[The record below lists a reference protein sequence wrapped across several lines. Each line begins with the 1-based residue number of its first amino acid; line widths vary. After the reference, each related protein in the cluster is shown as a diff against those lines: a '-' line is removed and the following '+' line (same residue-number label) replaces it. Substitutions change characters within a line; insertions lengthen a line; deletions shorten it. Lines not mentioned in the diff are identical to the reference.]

1 MSEQSTVIDLAP
13 LKDDF
18 ETSDSEKKRSTL
30 RWTDLSYTVTDK
42 TKTDKAILR
51 SVSGVARSG
60 EMVAVMGGSG
70 SGKTTLLNI
79 LSGRFAEGTLDG
91 VITFNSKPREHK
103 QWPWLYGFVE
113 QLDCFFGDLTV
124 AETLDYSASFKLKGA
139 SAEERRKRVDDVMQ
153 QLGLTVCKDVI
164 VGNPER
170 FSKGIST
177 GQKKRLAIAVS
188 MLNHPEILFLDE
200 PTSGLDSFT
209 AMNVVQYLRAIT
221 TREEQI
227 CIMSIHQPR
236 ENILALFDKLIIL
249 SQGQVVFTGTV
260 DEAQQHFS
268 KLGFPTPNKVNPSDF
283 WLDIVTPDHRTD
295 ELEKES
301 TERIEKFAAAWHGS
315 DGKKGMSRMATG
327 ASQIKNVAADL
338 ETSLALDPFTE
349 YMVLLKLS
357 WTLLVRDKLLIG
369 VRVSGAVATLLVF
382 SVIFW
387 RLETEK
393 LNGITN
399 FFGFMFFYLCSI
411 SFLSGTVPI
420 PVFLENRLTI
430 KRERA
435 AFMYRAS
442 TMFFA
447 RFTVWGI
454 FHALFA
460 VIDGLIYWG
469 TVGVQN
475 PGHFMLAGMQFS
487 MYFVICALA
496 VGALIPHMGAA
507 VILMAVSMIL
517 PASMFSGA
525 FDSVNKLIP
534 WTKYLDP
541 EQYTMCMI
549 GQGWFGPDFPLP
561 VELVPGVMA
570 KTNPDAC
577 YVKYYWGNF
586 GLGFIFWILAL
597 ACGVWCLH
605 NGTRTKHRLM

>member
-1 MSEQSTVIDLAP
+1 MSSESTVIDLTP
-13 LKDDF
+13 LKEDND
-18 ETSDSEKKRSTL
+18 ETVEKKRSTL
-30 RWTDLSYTVTDK
+30 RWTDLTYTVTDK
-42 TKTDKAILR
+42 TGLEKSILH

-60 EMVAVMGGSG
+60 EMIALMGGSG

-79 LSGRFAEGTLDG
+79 LSGRFAEGALDG
-91 VITFNSKPREHK
+91 EILFNSKKRDHK

-124 AETLDYSASFKLKGA
+124 AETLEYSASFKIKDA
-139 SAEERRKRVDDVMQ
+139 SPAERRKRVDDVMQ

-164 VGNPER
+164 IGNPER
-170 FSKGIST
+170 FTKGIST

-188 MLNHPEILFLDE
+188 MLNNPEILFLDE

-209 AMNVVQYLRAIT
+209 AMNTVQYLRDIT
-221 TREEQI
+221 SREGKI

-236 ENILALFDKLIIL
+236 ENILELFDKIIIL
-249 SQGQVVFTGTV
+249 SQGHVVFAGTV
-260 DEAQQHFS
+260 GAAQDHFA
-268 KLGFPTPNKVNPSDF
+268 KLGFPTPDKVNPSDY
-283 WLDIVTPDHRTD
+283 WLDICTPDPRTP

-301 TERIEKFAAAWHGS
+301 AERIEKFAAAWHDS
-315 DGKKGMSRMATG
+315 DGKKGLSRMATR
-327 ASQIKNVAADL
+327 ASMIKNVTDDL
-338 ETSLALDPFTE
+338 ETSLALNAFAE
-349 YMVLLKLS
+349 YLVLLRLS
-357 WTLLVRDKLLIG
+357 WLLLIRDKLLIG
-369 VRVSGAVATLLVF
+369 VRVNGAVSTILVF

-399 FFGFMFFYLCSI
+399 FFGFMFFYLCGLSFI
-411 SFLSGTVPI
+411 SATVPI

-454 FHALFA
+454 FLGLFS
-460 VIDGLIYWG
+460 VIDGLVYWG

-475 PGHFMLAGMQFS
+475 PGHFILAGMQFA

-496 VGALIPHMGAA
+496 MGALIPHMGAA
-507 VILMAVSMIL
+507 VIVMAVTMIL

-534 WTKYLDP
+534 WTKLLDP

-549 GQGWFGPDFPLP
+549 GQGWFGPDFPLA
-561 VELVPGVMA
+561 VELVPGVNA
-570 KTNPDAC
+570 RTNPDAC
-577 YVKYYWGNF
+577 YIKSYWGNF
-586 GLGFIFWILAL
+586 GMGFVFWIFAL
-597 ACGVWCLH
+597 AFGVWALH
-605 NGTRTKHRLM
+605 IGTRTKHRLS